1 MLGCGCRV
9 WGVKVLNSLLRGAF
23 APVACVFIFTVSAA
37 AQGRF
42 EAPDLPEAQ
51 AVIERF
57 RADYPIMSQPAYLN
71 EPKGIEWPVEISR
84 DDQYRWFGLYMALP
98 EEARKV
104 MRGSRR
110 MFREMGMDTTAVDN
124 MTYSNI
130 RIIPMAARVEDGKL
144 TGDIEVWTSFETST
158 TSENTVNTGRANVTM
173 TTTVK
178 TETVARGM
186 YRMIEDEHGLRAVPV
201 VIARKIR
208 STNTSR
214 SSDPAMQ
221 RNLDR
226 AANRAPSAWNTQLQY
241 IADIK
246 PLTSAAFMFLDLP
259 EFGASGAPKIRRQ
272 LMTILMIEDNERD
285 ARSLSYTGRHLASV
299 LPLRDGKQHGD
310 QFVYMPDFTRG
321 TGMQL
326 SQMPGME
333 NARVIR
339 RDGMSLIEQRT
350 VWRDGRI
357 VRMAGGQP

>member
-1 MLGCGCRV
+1 M
-9 WGVKVLNSLLRGAF
+9 KVFNTLLRGAF
-23 APVACVFIFTVSAA
+23 APVAFLFIFLVSAG

-57 RADYPIMSQPAYLN
+57 RADYPIMSQSAYLN

-110 MFREMGMDTTAVDN
+110 MFREMGMDTSAMDN

-130 RIIPMAARVEDGKL
+130 RIIPIAAQAADGKL
-144 TGDIEVWTSFETST
+144 TGDVEVWTSYETSM
-158 TSENTVNTGRANVTM
+158 TSENTINTGRANVTM
-173 TTTVK
+173 TTIMK
-178 TETVARGM
+178 TETVARGT
-186 YRMIEDEHGLRAVPV
+186 YRMIEDEDGLRAVPV
-201 VIARKIR
+201 VIARKFR

-226 AANRAPSAWNTQLQY
+226 AARNAPSAWNTQVQY

-246 PLTSAAFMFLDLP
+246 PLTSAAFVFLDLP
-259 EFGASGAPKIRRQ
+259 EFGARAGGMPKMSRQ
-272 LMTILMIEDNERD
+272 LMSIIMIDDNEQDSRE
-285 ARSLSYTGRHLASV
+285 LSYTGRHLTSV
-299 LPLRDGKQHGD
+299 SPIRDGKRHGD
-310 QFVYMPDFTRG
+310 QFVYMADFTRG

-333 NARVIR
+333 NARQIQ
-339 RDGMSLIEQRT
+339 RDGMNLIEQRT
-350 VWRDGRI
+350 VWRDGQI